1 MADPRQS
8 DHRDISAPV
17 RFHFAIT
24 ADDDADMAI
33 RPTVIKILTAG
44 NIALRDEAGT
54 DITYAV
60 AAGDL
65 LQISAVR
72 VLETGT
78 TATMVGWY

>member
-1 MADPRQS
+1 
-8 DHRDISAPV
+8 
-17 RFHFAIT
+17 
-24 ADDDADMAI
+24 MAI
-33 RPTVIKILTAG
+33 RPTVIKMLTAG